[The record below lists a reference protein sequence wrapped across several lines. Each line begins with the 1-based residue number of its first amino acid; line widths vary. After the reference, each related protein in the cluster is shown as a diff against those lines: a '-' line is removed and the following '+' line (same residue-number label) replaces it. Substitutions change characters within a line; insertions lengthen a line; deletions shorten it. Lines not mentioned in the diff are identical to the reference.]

1 MLQHLPLRG
10 PREALREPREGSGSS
25 ITPGKAQETFWPVP
39 AQPGL
44 ELGLQIA
51 VELAIGLGPARP
63 QIAGHQLLKRLLLHL
78 SWHLL

>member
-25 ITPGKAQETFWPVP
+25 ITPVKAQETFWPVP

-51 VELAIGLGPARP
+51 VELAIGLGPVPR
-63 QIAGHQLLKRLLLHL
+63 RLPW
-78 SWHLL
+78 SSP